1 MLRLFVI
8 FGLCAAVAAALPSLY
23 QRKAGEIAA
32 WLKQGQ
38 PALPERLSLDGQA
51 ASGKRVTIRAD
62 ARGHFTDR
70 FRLNG
75 REVEALVDTGA
86 TLVAINLST
95 ARRVGL
101 SLSPAD
107 FTQRVET
114 ANGIV
119 KVAVATLD
127 RVQVGPI
134 SVTNVPVAVLEDEAL
149 SGTLVGMSFLS
160 RLSRFQAASG
170 ALLMVQ

>member
-1 MLRLFVI
+1 MLRLFFI
-8 FGLCAAVAAALPSLY
+8 FGLCATAAAAVPPLY
-23 QRKAGEIAA
+23 QRNAGEIAA
-32 WLKQGQ
+32 WFGPG
-38 PALPERLSLDGQA
+38 PAPDNGASAEGGTVA
-51 ASGKRVTIRAD
+51 AGKRVTIKAD

-86 TLVAINLST
+86 TMVAINLST
-95 ARRVGL
+95 ARKVGL

-107 FTQRVET
+107 FTQKVET

-127 RVQVGPI
+127 RVQLGPI

-160 RLSRFQAASG
+160 RLSRFEAG
-170 ALLMVQ
+170 RGTLLLAQ